1 MGDDMLKDSFFASPM
16 RMTRSEF
23 ENHLK
28 NNTLKIA
35 FIGMSNIGK
44 SFWSTS
50 LAEEKGFEIYHVDD
64 AIQEVLHLT
73 DMREMA
79 AWMGY
84 PFQPQY
90 EKNSKRYLEIEHK
103 KTISANF
110 SDEGN
115 FVLDTT
121 GSVIYLDTSVQEF
134 LKKNFLVI
142 CFDVSTQM
150 LKRMQELYFIEPKS
164 IIWGEHYLPFPEEEP
179 IDALRRCYPWLL
191 KHRMKKYRELADVI
205 IPGELSRMEGLE
217 LERFLEI
224 IALSLPQ
231 S

>member
-1 MGDDMLKDSFFASPM
+1 
-16 RMTRSEF
+16 MTRSEF
-23 ENHLK
+23 FERME

-50 LAEEKGFEIYHVDD
+50 LAEEKGFQIYHVDD
-64 AIQEVLHLT
+64 EIQDSLQLT
-73 DMREMA
+73 DMKEMA

-84 PFQPQY
+84 PFQAQY
-90 EKNSKRYLEIEHK
+90 AKNSKKYLDIEHK
-103 KTISANF
+103 KTLEAPF
-110 SDEGN
+110 AEKGN

-121 GSVIYLDTSVQEF
+121 GSVIYLDETVQKF
-134 LKKNFLVI
+134 LQKNFLVV

-191 KHRMKKYRELADVI
+191 KYRMKKYRELGDII

-224 IALSLPQ
+224 LALSLP
-231 S
+231 SS

>member
-1 MGDDMLKDSFFASPM
+1 
-16 RMTRSEF
+16 MTRLQF
-23 ENHLK
+23 EEHLH

-35 FIGMSNIGK
+35 FVGMSNIGK
-44 SFWSTS
+44 SFWSKS
-50 LAEEKGFEIYHVDD
+50 LAEEKGFQIYHVDD
-64 AIQEVLHLT
+64 EIQDVLHLT

-84 PFQPQY
+84 PFQSQY
-90 EKNSKRYLEIEHK
+90 EKNSKKYLNLEHK
-103 KTISANF
+103 KTIEAPF
-110 SDEGN
+110 QEDGN

-121 GSVIYLDTSVQEF
+121 GSVIYLDSEVLQF
-134 LKKNFLVI
+134 LHKNFLVI
-142 CFDVSTQM
+142 CFDVSNQM
-150 LKRMQELYFIEPKS
+150 LKRMQELYFMEPKS

-191 KHRMKKYRELADVI
+191 KYRMKKYREIADVI

-224 IALSLPQ
+224 ISLSLPT